1 MGYLVDVNTY
11 SYGLSCGCK
20 HLQLMGYLVDVNT
33 YSYGLSCGCKHLQ
46 LWFILWL

>member
-20 HLQLMGYLVDVNT
+20 HLQPMGYLVDVNT
-33 YSYGLSCGCKHLQ
+33 YS